1 MVSRRVTKKSVDAI
15 KCPPGKDREFL
26 WDEDLAGF
34 GVVAL
39 PSGKRKYVIQFRQ
52 GRKSRRMT
60 LGEHGRLTPDE
71 ARLLA
76 KEMLGAVAKGK
87 DPLAERRARQAVR
100 PFRAVAEEF
109 MQLHVAAKTKPRTAE
124 EYGRLLRL
132 HLYPGLGAKPI
143 STITKG
149 EIAKFHA
156 GIGGPS
162 VANRCLALFD
172 TIWNWAAGRGEI
184 DGPSPTKGLERNPE
198 RARERYLTPDELRRL
213 GKALKDAETV
223 GIPWVVDERGPKAKH
238 LPKKQRATVLDP
250 YAVAAIRLLMLT
262 GARLREILT
271 ARWDYVD
278 FDRGMMFLPDSKTG
292 RKTLYLSDV
301 ALGLLESLPRLEGNP
316 YIIPGEVLGQP
327 RADLK
332 RPWAAI
338 VRAAGLGK
346 DSGANAGKGVGKK
359 RKPGALVDAHGL
371 RIHDLR
377 HTFAAFGVGGSLGL
391 PVVGKLLGHSQARTT
406 QRYAH
411 LDADPL
417 HKAAN
422 QIGSQIAAALAY
434 VEVS

>member
-1 MVSRRVTKKSVDAI
+1 MASKRITKKSVDALN
-15 KCPPGKDREFL
+15 CPPGKDRVFL

-76 KEMLGAVAKGK
+76 KEMLGAVAKGM

-100 PFRAVAEEF
+100 PFREVADEF
-109 MQLHVAAKTKPRTAE
+109 MRLHVAAKTKSRTEE

-132 HLYPGLGAKPI
+132 HLYPGLGTKPI
-143 STITKG
+143 SSITKG
-149 EIAKFHA
+149 EIGKFHA
-156 GIGGPS
+156 GISGPS

-172 TIWNWAAGRGEI
+172 TIWNWAASRGEI
-184 DGPSPTKGLERNPE
+184 EGQSPSKGLERNPE

-213 GKALKDAETV
+213 GKALHDAETV
-223 GIPWVVDERGPKAKH
+223 GVPWVVNEAGPKAKH
-238 LPKKQRATVLDP
+238 LPKQKRATAVDP
-250 YAVAAIRLLMLT
+250 YAVAAIRMLMLT
-262 GARLREILT
+262 GARLREVLN

-278 FDRGMMFLPDSKTG
+278 FNRGMMFLPDSKTG

-301 ALGLLESLPRLEGNP
+301 ALSLLESLPRMQGNP
-316 YIIPGEVLGQP
+316 YIIPGEVAGQP

-338 VRAAGLGK
+338 MRAAGLGK
-346 DSGANAGKGVGKK
+346 GDGEKADKGTGKK
-359 RKPGALVDAHGL
+359 RKPGTVESPGL

-422 QIGSQIAAALAY
+422 QIGSQIAAALTYTKAA
-434 VEVS
+434 E